1 VHSFE
6 NQTKQGTRSRR
17 GDLRHSLPN
26 ANAITDIK
34 KYNDAK
40 KDETVEDDQDGDND
54 DEDSNIEER
63 EEYGF
68 DDEDRV
74 MGHDQRFIDPHH

>member
-1 VHSFE
+1 
-6 NQTKQGTRSRR
+6 
-17 GDLRHSLPN
+17 LRHSLPN

-34 KYNDAK
+34 KYNESK
-40 KDETVEDDQDGDND
+40 KNETAEDDQDSDN

-74 MGHDQRFIDPHH
+74 MGHDQRFIEPFIDPHH